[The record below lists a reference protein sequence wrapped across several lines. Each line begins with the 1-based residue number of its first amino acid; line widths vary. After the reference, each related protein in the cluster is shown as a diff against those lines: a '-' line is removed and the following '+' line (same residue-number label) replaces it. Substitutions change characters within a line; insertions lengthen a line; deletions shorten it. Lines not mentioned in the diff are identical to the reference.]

1 MTSASRV
8 YGLFQRGKQMV
19 ASVCSGVQRLCWDE
33 LLVQF
38 ICPVTMQPVPTVAG
52 GPLIIKVPSQTLIF
66 AAKALKY
73 GTIVLKIALST
84 QGLGGVLPDLSGLV
98 PQGLDAK
105 AFLQEYE
112 SRAKDVA
119 TEFKDLCAQH
129 GPLAGAVAQL
139 GEDAATDRAQQM
151 QQSFVEMFNDA
162 AESDGTSSML
172 AIYQLIA
179 EARSK
184 NLESALHDHWQ
195 PKDAKNNPW
204 GMTLAKVK
212 GSTKFVWA
220 SREGAKRLE
229 SEGLAALDPRQ
240 DVDREYV
247 KTRTTGME
255 LIEHVAGSAALALA
269 KKVGIPVDKIQ
280 SECVAHGISPDAV
293 VAIIENQK
301 FGQIL
306 MALVEGNKEQ
316 AATLAKGTIRED
328 IAAKTSLSEA
338 QGASLS
344 SVSSPYLM
352 PQLGPCLMTSLSE
365 AQVDGLLQLLLSLEK
380 GDWSALEA
388 VAASSGMALASG
400 IKGKALW
407 EAAKKS
413 KMCKIDG
420 IVRRAEARGLKPEDV
435 ENIFVTAAD
444 NEVTVYS
451 IFAPTAC
458 LVVVDVS
465 HLPLLSSSP
474 RACIVDVSHPSFYPL
489 LGHALSM
496 SLTHPSFL
504 HYLSSGRTCKRTS
517 RAP

>member
-1 MTSASRV
+1 MPASFIIVPVRAEGADTQPAPPAQSSTATSSRV
-8 YGLFQRGKQMV
+8 YGLFQRGKQVV

-52 GPLIIKVPSQTLIF
+52 GPLIIKVPSQTLIY

-105 AFLQEYE
+105 AFLHEYE

-129 GPLAGAVAQL
+129 GPVAGALAQL
-139 GEDAATDRAQQM
+139 GEDAATDTAQQM
-151 QQSFVEMFNDA
+151 QQSFVDMFNDA
-162 AESDGTSSML
+162 ADGDGTSSML

-184 NLESALHDHWQ
+184 NLESALQDHWQ

-247 KTRTTGME
+247 KTRATGME

-280 SECVAHGISPDAV
+280 SECIAHGISPDAV

-328 IAAKTSLSEA
+328 IATK
-338 QGASLS
+338 
-344 SVSSPYLM
+344 
-352 PQLGPCLMTSLSE
+352 TSLSE

-388 VAASSGMALASG
+388 VTASSGMALASG

-451 IFAPTAC
+451 IRTHGTPC
-458 LVVVDVS
+458 GCVS
-465 HLPLLSSSP
+465 PIP
-474 RACIVDVSHPSFYPL
+474 PSFV
-489 LGHALSM
+489 
-496 SLTHPSFL
+496 
-504 HYLSSGRTCKRTS
+504 SSGRTCKRTS